1 MLVYKKNKSAI
12 HLHVI
17 PVMKCGCVF
26 WEFAK
31 RKLATRKDKIKVIK
45 SLPLAL
51 SVSREE
57 RCEVLACFHVVVK
70 MYRYSLEEWVF
81 IVKTYW
87 ITGSI
92 KNCQRM
98 FVEQFGGKQ
107 APRISPHYWLTTRAA
122 STWLSLAYLF
132 FRVTNFVLANSQ
144 NTQPHFITGM
154 NANVLHFFFFL

>member
-1 MLVYKKNKSAI
+1 MLVYKKNKRTI

-26 WEFAK
+26 WEFAE
-31 RKLATRKDKIKVIK
+31 RKLATRKDKIKLIK

-57 RCEVLACFHVVVK
+57 RCEVLACFHVEVK
-70 MYRYSLEEWVF
+70 MYRYYLEERMF

-98 FVEQFGGKQ
+98 LVEQFGGK
-107 APRISPHYWLTTRAA
+107 
-122 STWLSLAYLF
+122 
-132 FRVTNFVLANSQ
+132 
-144 NTQPHFITGM
+144 
-154 NANVLHFFFFL
+154 